1 MTDETKNTANQGDNT
16 QNTITPE
23 QYQAL
28 QAEVE
33 RLRKHSET
41 LLSEKKAESEQRKA
55 EQAEKDRLAEET
67 ARKKGD
73 FETLE
78 KQYQAKIQELQNQI
92 AERDVQRDTDLVKS
106 QAQKL
111 ASSLSDNPANQ
122 EILQM
127 ILEKRLSAKNGQ
139 ISVLDVS
146 GAASIASIDDL
157 KREIETCGKYDSLV
171 VGTRASGTG
180 SNGKP
185 AVKQAS
191 QYSESERIELANTNP
206 TLFKQLFME

>member
-206 TLFKQLFME
+206 TLFNQLFME